1 MKLESLRAAKFLI
14 FGLLATATDFG
25 ILSTLMMLG
34 APNFISKTAGYFV
47 ALGFTYLF
55 VGRFVFESSK
65 RLNPIK
71 FLILYF
77 SSGSANIVIFVGLYS
92 ADFGLVSAFVTPTA
106 SSAMV
111 NFLGLRIL
119 VRRESP

>member
-1 MKLESLRAAKFLI
+1 MKLESFRAAKFLI
-14 FGLLATATDFG
+14 FGLVATAMDFG
-25 ILSTLMMLG
+25 ILSTSLMLG
-34 APNFISKTAGYFV
+34 APNFISKSAGYFV

-65 RLNPIK
+65 TLNPIK
-71 FLILYF
+71 FLILYL
-77 SSGSANIVIFVGLYS
+77 SSGSANILIFVGFYG
-92 ADFGLVSAFVTPTA
+92 ADFGLVVAFLIATA

-119 VRRESP
+119 VRR